1 VDQQPKMAAPACYPR
16 HVRLGE
22 PRTGCEIPATVI
34 GLAAG
39 CGLAEGVGDPVAACC
54 FSHGPKGWLASGA
67 PATAPAAGE
76 RASGAATA
84 GGTRHAQLA
93 AGVDEGFR
101 EDNQATADIGVR
113 RSDDDVAGYAP
124 GSRDHTVG
132 RADEL
137 TGLDGRDGA
146 GWFDRGILKDGGPNA
161 RMFTCGSPAIP
172 QLAYSLWIPET
183 NFSRR
188 CCARFGYELGSIY
201 EILPFHGR

>member
-1 VDQQPKMAAPACYPR
+1 MGGA
-16 HVRLGE
+16 RL
-22 PRTGCEIPATVI
+22 
-34 GLAAG
+34 
-39 CGLAEGVGDPVAACC
+39 
-54 FSHGPKGWLASGA
+54 
-67 PATAPAAGE
+67 
-76 RASGAATA
+76 
-84 GGTRHAQLA
+84 AQLA

-146 GWFDRGILKDGGPNA
+146 GWFNRGILKDGGPNA

-201 EILPFHGR
+201 EILPFHGRQMIKIASLSAFFPWQPDVSLERFAMQHVCEHVRDGCSSVPGRSGSKTLQRNLPCRLPSSDCSNPRTLPTRQSLR

>member
-1 VDQQPKMAAPACYPR
+1 MGGA
-16 HVRLGE
+16 RL
-22 PRTGCEIPATVI
+22 
-34 GLAAG
+34 
-39 CGLAEGVGDPVAACC
+39 
-54 FSHGPKGWLASGA
+54 
-67 PATAPAAGE
+67 
-76 RASGAATA
+76 
-84 GGTRHAQLA
+84 AQLA

-113 RSDDDVAGYAP
+113 RSDDEVAGYAP

-172 QLAYSLWIPET
+172 QLAYLAIHQ
-183 NFSRR
+183 FSRAAQR
-188 CCARFGYELGSIY
+188 GGSGRQDRTILTMRRRPLVNQEVRLRATFLGCSATRFVAGSGMG
-201 EILPFHGR
+201 EGRPLSG

>member
-1 VDQQPKMAAPACYPR
+1 MSSAIWWWSAAPAVVRMNWQSAVRWGLVVDRRAHPLQMNRRGGHRGRHTPR
-16 HVRLGE
+16 A
-22 PRTGCEIPATVI
+22 TGC
-34 GLAAG
+34 
-39 CGLAEGVGDPVAACC
+39 
-54 FSHGPKGWLASGA
+54 W
-67 PATAPAAGE
+67 
-76 RASGAATA
+76 
-84 GGTRHAQLA
+84 RH
-93 AGVDEGFR
+93 EGFR

-201 EILPFHGR
+201 EILPFHGRQMIKIASLSAFFP